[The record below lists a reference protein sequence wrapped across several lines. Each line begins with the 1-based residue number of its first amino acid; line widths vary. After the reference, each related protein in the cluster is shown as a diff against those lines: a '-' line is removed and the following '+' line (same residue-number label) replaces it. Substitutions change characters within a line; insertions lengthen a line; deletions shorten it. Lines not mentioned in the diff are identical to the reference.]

1 MAQVT
6 VTIAG
11 KTYRMAC
18 DDGQEPHLLALA
30 SRLDATIDS
39 LRTVFGEIGDQRL
52 TVMSAITVLD
62 QQAETER
69 RLAAAEERIRDL
81 EMTAQAHDQ
90 RQRELEGR
98 LADAVAEA
106 AERLEQLADAL
117 DGRSEPATPAPGRA
131 LLP

>member
-11 KTYRMAC
+11 KTFRMAC

-117 DGRSEPATPAPGRA
+117 DGRSEPAAPAPGRA